1 MRITLIISSLT
12 AGGAQRVLSHMANYW
27 ADAGHQILLI
37 VFDKNSSSFYPLSA
51 TVRLSSLN
59 ISGESLSWLEALL
72 RNIKRVKLLRQA
84 IRNSKPDCVISFL
97 YATNIIV
104 LLATR
109 LLSVPVIIS
118 ERNNPKYSKGK
129 RLTWFWLRK
138 LFYPF
143 AEHLVVQNQEIKK
156 WFNKYNNSIVVIPN
170 PVYSIGK
177 SPREPLEV
185 LLPPGKLLVAMGRL
199 VKQKGFDILL
209 NVFSKLH
216 TVHKDWNLVVIGEGH
231 LEGTLRRQTKELN
244 LDKVVYFLGRIS
256 HPVSVLSRSDLF
268 VLSSRYE
275 GFPNVLLEAM
285 SCGLPVVSFD
295 CPTGPGEIIDHGING
310 LLVSPEDMDGLEAA
324 LSELMTNKQ
333 KRNELGKMALEV
345 CDRFAMKKIMA
356 QWDNIVM
363 QYN

>member
-1 MRITLIISSLT
+1 
-12 AGGAQRVLSHMANYW
+12 MANYW
-27 ADAGHQILLI
+27 ADAGHQVQLLI
-37 VFDKNSSSFYPLSA
+37 FDKDCSSFYPLSA
-51 TVRLSSLN
+51 TVQLKALGISSLSYSWREGVLQN
-59 ISGESLSWLEALL
+59 IT
-72 RNIKRVKLLRQA
+72 RIKRLREA
-84 IRNSKPDCVISFL
+84 IIESKPDCILSFL
-97 YATNIIV
+97 YSTNILV

-118 ERNNPKYSKGK
+118 ERNNPKYSKEK

-156 WFNKYNNSIVVIPN
+156 RFNKYNDSIVAIPN
-170 PVYSIGK
+170 PVNAIGQNYK
-177 SPREPLEV
+177 KPMDV
-185 LLPPGKLLVAMGRL
+185 LLPPGKLLVAIGRL
-199 VKQKGFDILL
+199 VEQKGFDILL

-244 LDKVVYFLGRIS
+244 IDKVVYFLGRIS

-275 GFPNVLLEAM
+275 GSPNVLLEAM
-285 SCGLPVVSFD
+285 SCGLPAVSFD
-295 CPTGPGEIIDHGING
+295 CPAGPGEIIDHGING
-310 LLVSPEDMDGLEAA
+310 LLVPPEDMDGLETA
-324 LSELMTNKQ
+324 LNELMKNKQ
-333 KRNELGKMALEV
+333 KRNELGKKALEA

-356 QWDNIVM
+356 QWENIIM